1 MVNHSVL
8 CWSIKYDYMNI
19 LTWTILKKT
28 QIVNGCETF
37 AFKYICN
44 HNLLERYIVN
54 KHRCHMNA
62 MFGVFV
68 NEDLNNIAALY
79 GLPKPKRSYK
89 TQLIAIS

>member
-1 MVNHSVL
+1 
-8 CWSIKYDYMNI
+8 
-19 LTWTILKKT
+19 
-28 QIVNGCETF
+28 
-37 AFKYICN
+37 
-44 HNLLERYIVN
+44 
-54 KHRCHMNA
+54 MNA